1 MIWFKIAWRNLWRN
15 RRRTCIQLAAIIGG
29 MFLAVFYNNFV
40 GGFAVNTL
48 DGGVRSGSGH
58 IGIYHERYLEDPDVA
73 ETVPADALVARI
85 AQDPDV
91 TEVFPRLHV
100 AGLLRSSR
108 DTRPA
113 AVMGLDFAREGD
125 GNPMLN
131 AKNLVAGHMPTTPN
145 RVVIGQALAKELKVK
160 VGKKVVWVSQD
171 VHGEIVSRL
180 FRVSG
185 ILNTHVKAL
194 DASLILAPRES
205 VAELIGRPGSAHE
218 VAVMLKSPDR
228 IPAALPRL
236 QAIAVTAGTTTK
248 AYAWDDAMP
257 SLAALV
263 QASNAKEGFIVVIL
277 FALVAV
283 GTMNTMLMSVMER
296 TREFGMIRAMGV
308 SKGAIRLMVLVEG
321 LVLGLIGSLI
331 GVGLAFLL
339 NLRTST
345 AGIDLTKAYGD
356 MDMGGIAFDMLVK
369 TVWDWRLALLLLAGM
384 VVLSVLASLY
394 PARWAL
400 KIRPADAMRTY

>member
-15 RRRTCIQLAAIIGG
+15 RRRTGIQLVAIIGG

-40 GGFAVNTL
+40 GGFSVNTL

-58 IGIYHERYLEDPDVA
+58 IGFYHERYLENREVS
-73 ETVPADALVARI
+73 ETVPADALLPKI
-85 AQDPDV
+85 EQDPDV
-91 TEVFPRLHV
+91 SAVYPRLHV

-113 AVMGLDFAREGD
+113 AAMGLDFAREGD

-131 AKNLVAGHMPTTPN
+131 SKNLVAGHMPTTPN
-145 RVVIGQALAKELKVK
+145 GIVIGQDLAKELKVK
-160 VGKKVVWVSQD
+160 VGKKVVWVTQD

-194 DASLILAPRES
+194 DASLILAHRES
-205 VAELIGRPGSAHE
+205 VADLIGRPGSAHE
-218 VAVMLKSPDR
+218 IAVMLKSPDR
-228 IPAALPRL
+228 ISAAMPHL
-236 QAIAVTAGTTTK
+236 QAMATSTDGSTR
-248 AYAWDDAMP
+248 AYTWEDAMP
-257 SLAALV
+257 SLAGIIEAG
-263 QASNAKEGFIVVIL
+263 NAKEGFIVAIL
-277 FALVAV
+277 FVLVAV

-321 LVLGLIGSLI
+321 LVLGLIGSVL

-339 NLRTST
+339 NLHTST
-345 AGIDLTKAYGD
+345 TGIDLTKAYGD
-356 MDMGGIAFDMLVK
+356 MDMGGIAFNMLIK
-369 TVWDWRLALLLLAGM
+369 TIWDWRLATTLLVGM